1 MFHEFIRIIPR
12 FLDFW
17 MDLFLT
23 PPFPPPKKILDSRS
37 SSWIHHFFQPWVF
50 WCHQVEIEYFLALM
64 AQLPVGSDLPETAKT
79 KLREIP
85 AKLTI
90 ENAKDERTGK
100 PEGTSLRSL
109 MVSSMFFTPKSRWR
123 VHDEFLILFLWGSS
137 DWMKYLLLAGFG
149 AETETKTQFYDWL
162 LIIVSKLRDP

>member
-1 MFHEFIRIIPR
+1 M
-12 FLDFW
+12 
-17 MDLFLT
+17 
-23 PPFPPPKKILDSRS
+23 
-37 SSWIHHFFQPWVF
+37 
-50 WCHQVEIEYFLALM
+50 EIEYFLALM

-109 MVSSMFFTPKSRWR
+109 MVSSMFFTQKSR
-123 VHDEFLILFLWGSS
+123 
-137 DWMKYLLLAGFG
+137 
-149 AETETKTQFYDWL
+149 
-162 LIIVSKLRDP
+162 